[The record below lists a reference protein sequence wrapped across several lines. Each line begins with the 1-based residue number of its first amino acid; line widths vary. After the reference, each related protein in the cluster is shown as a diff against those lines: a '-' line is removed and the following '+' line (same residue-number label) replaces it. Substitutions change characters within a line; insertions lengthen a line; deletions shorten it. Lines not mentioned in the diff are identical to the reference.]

1 MKETAPRH
9 QVIRNGR
16 LLDPERETVAPA
28 DVLIDGEDIAEV
40 GPPGMAA
47 PAEAQVVD
55 ASDRL
60 LMPGLVNA
68 HTHGHGALSKGLGD
82 KWSLELL
89 LNAAPWVS
97 GGFGLEDKY
106 TSALLNAA
114 EMVLKGCTA
123 AYDMYFEFPT
133 PSLEGLSAVGK
144 GYAEVGLRAVVAP
157 MMADTTLYQAI
168 PGLLDSLPEPHRSH
182 AEKLRA
188 APWQEHVAACR
199 SLLAAWPFARAQLRP
214 ALGPTIPHHCS
225 DDFIRACRDLARD
238 FDVRIQM
245 HLAESE
251 VQAVTGIARYG
262 TTLARHLDTL
272 GLLAPNFTGA
282 HCIWLDDDDVK
293 LMRDRGASVAHNPG
307 SNLRLGS
314 GIAPARQML
323 DCGLAVGIGTDGSA
337 SADNQNMFEALRM
350 AAFVSRMAAPE
361 PEDWLGTW
369 EVLRLGTL
377 GGAAVLGMDGMIG
390 RLAPG
395 YKADVVFLDL
405 GNVNF
410 VPLNDIPNQ
419 VVNCEDSSAV
429 DSVMIGGRMVL
440 AGRRF
445 TRLDYDK
452 LRRDVAAAVR
462 RLKEA
467 NAPTRARMEAM
478 AAYVSRHC
486 VGLACKG
493 YHVRR
498 RLDGNGHDRAAPNG

>member
-1 MKETAPRH
+1 
-9 QVIRNGR
+9 
-16 LLDPERETVAPA
+16 
-28 DVLIDGEDIAEV
+28 
-40 GPPGMAA
+40 
-47 PAEAQVVD
+47 
-55 ASDRL
+55 
-60 LMPGLVNA
+60 
-68 HTHGHGALSKGLGD
+68 
-82 KWSLELL
+82 
-89 LNAAPWVS
+89 
-97 GGFGLEDKY
+97 
-106 TSALLNAA
+106 
-114 EMVLKGCTA
+114 
-123 AYDMYFEFPT
+123 
-133 PSLEGLSAVGK
+133 
-144 GYAEVGLRAVVAP
+144 VVAP

-323 DCGLAVGIGTDGSA
+323 DCGLAVGIGTDGAA

-377 GGAAVLGMDGMIG
+377 GGAAVLGMDGLIG

-452 LRRDVAAAVR
+452 LRRDVEAAVQ
-462 RLKEA
+462 RLRES

-498 RLDGNGHDRAAPNG
+498 RLDGNGHERAAPNG